1 MICPNCGKTINDG
14 DIFCA
19 YCRSRVNAQPTPTPV
34 QPTYQQQTFQ
44 PNAPIKK
51 NNTSALLAGLLACG
65 VLAAAFLLFVKPG
78 YMLKKQDGSSNQ
90 DTKSDSVVTSAGN
103 EITAERSE
111 PISAE
116 MTAAPEVTY
125 PTVASTPVENAAE
138 TTIAT
143 TEAVTTTAAPQ
154 PAEDHS
160 AALAEAAGYST
171 RERPTPEEFGW
182 CYGQFGY
189 TDKMPE
195 GCERMTDP
203 YGWSGDWK
211 VLMITDPGGN
221 NYICTS
227 NFYITVENGS
237 ADIIIDWYYSSAHG
251 EAKDNISIY
260 PDSTYSGTATE
271 ESMITYGG
279 GKMTLKEFWKQDGK
293 EYAVGDIVYEGDGSN
308 YTYVALMRP

>member
-34 QPTYQQQTFQ
+34 QPNYQQQTFQ

-90 DTKSDSVVTSAGN
+90 DTKSDSVVTSAVN

-125 PTVASTPVENAAE
+125 PTEASTQWK
-138 TTIAT
+138 TRRRLRL
-143 TEAVTTTAAPQ
+143 PQ
-154 PAEDHS
+154 QK
-160 AALAEAAGYST
+160 L
-171 RERPTPEEFGW
+171 
-182 CYGQFGY
+182 
-189 TDKMPE
+189 
-195 GCERMTDP
+195 
-203 YGWSGDWK
+203 
-211 VLMITDPGGN
+211 
-221 NYICTS
+221 
-227 NFYITVENGS
+227 
-237 ADIIIDWYYSSAHG
+237 
-251 EAKDNISIY
+251 
-260 PDSTYSGTATE
+260 
-271 ESMITYGG
+271 
-279 GKMTLKEFWKQDGK
+279 
-293 EYAVGDIVYEGDGSN
+293 
-308 YTYVALMRP
+308 